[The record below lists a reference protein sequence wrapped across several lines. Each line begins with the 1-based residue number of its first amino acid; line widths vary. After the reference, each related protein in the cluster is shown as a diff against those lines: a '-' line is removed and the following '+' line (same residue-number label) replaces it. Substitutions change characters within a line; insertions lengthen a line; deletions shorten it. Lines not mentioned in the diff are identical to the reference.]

1 MGKSS
6 PSAPAAPDPVKTA
19 NAQTASNIDTANA
32 QAALNHSNQITPWG
46 SQIWTQGPKNSD
58 GTSSWTSTISLDP
71 SQQSLL
77 DSNNQISQI
86 LAQLGIKQAGAVGSA
101 LDKPVDFGAAP
112 AVQNNPLT
120 SSVASSMP
128 TGYGGVQTQL
138 DTSKV
143 PGLVGGDALNDAAKR
158 NQQAAYNQQSAYLDP
173 QYKNQQGDLE
183 NKLVQQGIPQNSDA
197 WNRAMDEFSRQKTF
211 DYNNAYNN
219 SFATGLAANNQLY
232 NQGLSSNQNAFAQAL
247 ASGQFANQAQGQQ
260 YGQSANNANMAFSQG
275 LSNAQLN
282 NQASGQGFNQS
293 MAARNQ
299 NLSEQQQ
306 AQQIPINLLN
316 ALRSG
321 SQVTS
326 PTFGSSP
333 QGNVA
338 NTDIA
343 GLYNNQYQGQLAQYN
358 SQQAGNNSIF
368 GALTGLGGAAL
379 MSPAGTFSGLA
390 ALLSD
395 RRLKTNIKRVGTHA
409 SGIGL
414 YTYDYIWGE
423 PGAGV
428 MADEVEKVMPDAVL
442 LHPSGFKMV
451 NYGKL

>member
-58 GTSSWTSTISLDP
+58 GTSSWTSTITLDP
-71 SQQSLL
+71 SQQGLL
-77 DSNNQISQI
+77 NSNNQISQI

-101 LDKPVDFGAAP
+101 LDKPVDFSSAP
-112 AVQNNPLT
+112 AIQNNPLQSSAGKQGQIQSNIAYGGPIQ
-120 SSVASSMP
+120 SSVNMS
-128 TGYGGVQTQL
+128 GVP
-138 DTSKV
+138 S
-143 PGLVGGDALNDAAKR
+143 LVGGDALNDAAKR
-158 NQQAAYNQQSAYLDP
+158 NQAAAYSQQTAYLDP
-173 QYKNQQGDLE
+173 QYKQQQSDLE
-183 NKLVQQGIPQNSDA
+183 NKLVQQGVTQNSDA
-197 WNRAMDEFSRQKTF
+197 WNRAMDDFGRQRTF

-232 NQGLSSNQNAFAQAL
+232 SQGLSSNQNAYAQAL
-247 ASGQFANQAQGQQ
+247 ANAQFANQAQAQQFGQNATQ
-260 YGQSANNANMAFSQG
+260 ANFANAAQNQGFGQG
-275 LSNAQLN
+275 LANAQLN
-282 NQASGQGFNQS
+282 NQSASQAFQQS
-293 MAARNQ
+293 LAARNQ

-343 GLYNNQYQGQLAQYN
+343 SLYNNQYQGQLAGYN
-358 SQQAGNNSIF
+358 SQVAQNN
-368 GALTGLGGAAL
+368 ALTSGLFGLGSAY
-379 MSPAGTFSGLA
+379 
-390 ALLSD
+390 LLSD
-395 RRLKTNIKRVGTHA
+395 RRLKTNIQLVGKHE
-409 SGIGL
+409 SGINL
-414 YTYDYIWGE
+414 YTWQYIWGD
-423 PGAGV
+423 PGFGV
-428 MADEVEKVMPDAVL
+428 MADEVEAVKPEAVAI
-442 LHPSGFKMV
+442 HPSGFKMV
-451 NYGKL
+451 NYGVL